1 MDKQLIVRIDKESKE
16 KFSKIARMEGKSVSE
31 KIREMVDE
39 YIAENDMSAVV
50 DSLWERI
57 SKKIHKSGFREE
69 DIEGVIKK
77 VRESK

>member
-39 YIAENDMSAVV
+39 YIAENDFSAVV

-57 SKKIHKSGFREE
+57 SKKIQKSGFKEE
-69 DIEGVIKK
+69 DIEGVIEK
-77 VRESK
+77 VRASK

>member
-31 KIREMVDE
+31 KIREMIDE
-39 YIAENDMSAVV
+39 YIAENDFSAVV
-50 DSLWERI
+50 DSLWESI
-57 SKKIHKSGFREE
+57 SKKIHRSGFKEE
-69 DIEGVIKK
+69 DTEGVIEK